1 MKKHPREEQA
11 AWLKILLSEQ
21 LTSAKELFLYGS
33 TNKIG
38 RWEVEELLTF
48 DADSDYDFAV
58 QDSAKTYHELNKL
71 GWQKKDELS
80 YQDAQTAHIFEGSLD
95 GERVQISLRQDLD
108 KFKEA
113 WGSIDPTFY
122 WKFLNKRSPTFI
134 GREGVKTYLDQLFF
148 LLNGNYKA
156 QGRPFKS
163 LYKSITIEDVV
174 AHRDAIRA
182 NIAREAHINHPP
194 RPAFDVANWVQV
206 AF

>member
-33 TNKIG
+33 TSKVG
-38 RWEVEELLTF
+38 SWEVEELLTF

-58 QDSAKTYHELNKL
+58 QDNAKTYHELNKL

-80 YQDAQTAHIFEGSLD
+80 YQDAQTVYIFEGSLD

-148 LLNGNYKA
+148 LLNGNYN
-156 QGRPFKS
+156 GRARHVKGS
-163 LYKSITIEDVV
+163 YKIITIEDYV
-174 AHRDAIRA
+174 AHQDALRA
-182 NIAREAHINHPP
+182 NPVPGVHINPPP
-194 RPAFDVANWVQV
+194 RPAFDAVNWVQV